1 MKRKVLI
8 FLEAIYPL
16 LIYQVISVIIMFIA
30 LFLLMIT
37 ANINISDTQEV
48 AQDLQNLMLNSNIIM
63 ITSALGALI
72 SLIILILINY
82 LRKDNILNV
91 KGRKK
96 PDFVNIKYIFLVLV
110 LNILLALFGNG
121 FSNLPMISNLLS
133 LDEGFKQVNSILGKT
148 SNIWTLFFV
157 VLGAPIIEEYVFR
170 RMCYGVLR
178 KYGNTIKA
186 LIFSSILFAL
196 FHGNIVQGIY
206 AFILGL
212 GLGYLYEVSNN
223 ILITILAH
231 AFSNLAAVLVSFFYE
246 NNILYLHTDTGLLI
260 YTLIMLII
268 SIILIIYIYRYTYVL
283 KGEPKNEVA

>member
-30 LFLLMIT
+30 LFFLMIT

-121 FSNLPMISNLLS
+121 FLNLPMISNLLS
-133 LDEGFKQVNSILGKT
+133 LRRQSYIFISF
-148 SNIWTLFFV
+148 S
-157 VLGAPIIEEYVFR
+157 VLLY
-170 RMCYGVLR
+170 
-178 KYGNTIKA
+178 
-186 LIFSSILFAL
+186 IFI
-196 FHGNIVQGIY
+196 
-206 AFILGL
+206 
-212 GLGYLYEVSNN
+212 
-223 ILITILAH
+223 
-231 AFSNLAAVLVSFFYE
+231 
-246 NNILYLHTDTGLLI
+246 
-260 YTLIMLII
+260 
-268 SIILIIYIYRYTYVL
+268 
-283 KGEPKNEVA
+283 

>member
-37 ANINISDTQEV
+37 ANINISGTQEV

-121 FSNLPMISNLLS
+121 FLNLPMISNLLS
-133 LDEGFKQVNSILGKT
+133 LD
-148 SNIWTLFFV
+148 
-157 VLGAPIIEEYVFR
+157 
-170 RMCYGVLR
+170 
-178 KYGNTIKA
+178 
-186 LIFSSILFAL
+186 
-196 FHGNIVQGIY
+196 
-206 AFILGL
+206 
-212 GLGYLYEVSNN
+212 
-223 ILITILAH
+223 
-231 AFSNLAAVLVSFFYE
+231 
-246 NNILYLHTDTGLLI
+246 D
-260 YTLIMLII
+260 
-268 SIILIIYIYRYTYVL
+268 
-283 KGEPKNEVA
+283 